1 MLDLL
6 DRVVDALIAHQYVA
20 MAGILLLCGLGLPLP
35 EEVTLIGSGL
45 LVGWG
50 DADFLYAS
58 IACIAGILA
67 GDSVIFGLGYMFGVR
82 FLRSRPMRF
91 LLSSRRQRRVGRFFR
106 KHGSKAV
113 FFARF
118 FAGVRIGV
126 YAYAGSQ
133 RMSWW
138 RFLSLDFVGALL
150 SGPISIWIG
159 KWAALK
165 FAQNRQEAQRKALE
179 IAAQAGHWILLGIAV
194 AIGTYVLVRIY
205 LNRRAKERRDSRRR
219 GGAIARMEAAKR
231 AVEGKHE
238 GPPTRRDAALDDRQR
253 DHRPGE

>member
-6 DRVVDALIAHQYVA
+6 DQVVNALVEHQYAA
-20 MAGILLLCGLGLPLP
+20 MFGILVLCGLGLPLP

-50 DADFLYAS
+50 DADFLYAT
-58 IACIAGILA
+58 IACTLGILA
-67 GDSVIFGLGYMFGVR
+67 GDSFIFGMGYMFGVQ

-91 LLSSRRQRRVGRFFR
+91 LLSSRRQRKVGRFFR

-133 RMSWW
+133 RMSWY
-138 RFLSLDFVGALL
+138 RFLCLDFIGAIL
-150 SGPISIWIG
+150 SGTISIWIG

-165 FAQNRQEAQRKALE
+165 FAQSRQEAKQKALE
-179 IAAQAGHWILLGIAV
+179 IAGETGHWILLGIAMVIAV
-194 AIGTYVLVRIY
+194 AVLLRLY
-205 LNRRAKERRDSRRR
+205 FNRRANESMDSRRR
-219 GGAIARMEAAKR
+219 RGAIDGMEAAKE
-231 AVEGKHE
+231 AVAGKQD
-238 GPPTRRDAALDDRQR
+238 GRPTPGEDGLDERSG
-253 DHRPGE
+253 DHRPGQ